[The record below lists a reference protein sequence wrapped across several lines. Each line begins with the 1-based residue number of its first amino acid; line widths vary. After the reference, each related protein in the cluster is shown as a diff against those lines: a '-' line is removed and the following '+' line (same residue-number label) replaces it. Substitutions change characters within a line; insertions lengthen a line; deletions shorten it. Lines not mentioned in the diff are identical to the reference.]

1 MAGKLR
7 LALAAAACGA
17 SGLGLEVLIV
27 SLCGL
32 TLGYGTSAAVGL
44 TVFLIGWSLGA
55 LLSGRTARGSKRVL
69 WAAGVTLALAAG
81 SMPVLL
87 IRLGAEA
94 PAAWVTWS
102 VSLAALWLVAVPQGV
117 FLPQLAS
124 RWRSSERGDVGLLLG
139 SNLLGAAS
147 GAWFL
152 GAWLPAAEGRIFAS
166 LAAGGLALLA
176 ALLGTSVEVV
186 PSGAQARP
194 VAPTTD
200 APASSVLSLRRA
212 GVYLALA
219 TGWLGTL
226 EWLGLRL
233 GVLWLGGMQPA
244 LTGVLIASMLA
255 LALGAWVGPKVVGR
269 GARGRGML
277 VLGGL
282 LGTSWWVVAPWAL
295 ERTSSWPLV
304 ARALV
309 LIGPTLLPFGA
320 VVPVLHRDLFGESG
334 ERLGRLFAWEAL
346 GALVGLPVSFGL
358 LLPALGLNGTLAA
371 WALLAGALFLALG
384 LETRALRVGL
394 LLLGMTLAVGLGRF
408 VRPLALSSPAL
419 SNPALEVLDFTE
431 DRHFAV
437 AVVEDGVLGERTVMT
452 DGFRAAGTG
461 RDYSYM
467 KALGHLPLLLH
478 PDPARVAVLAFGTGT
493 TAGSVALH
501 PEVRELDVLEIS
513 AAVASRA
520 HWFEE
525 VNHGVLNQKDK
536 VRLRLGDGRRSLAAS
551 PGRYDVLTMEP
562 LLPDSPFGVYL
573 YTEEFYSRAR
583 HALAPGGLLCQWVPP
598 HALEPR
604 TFEAVV
610 AAFTEA
616 FPWSS
621 VWVFGTQVVLLG
633 GDRAPD
639 LRSAR
644 FPTEAS
650 ALGRELLA
658 LGLESPAGLLARWV
672 SSGETWSAPERRL
685 TDADPWI
692 IYRPRRS
699 GLALL
704 ADLPL
709 NLDLLRQRGERPPL
723 EWLVG
728 LPGSAADR
736 MDGLALLR
744 AARVAW
750 AAEELAARG
759 DGSLS
764 RAEASSS
771 AELLSRAGQ
780 LAGTDPELGDFAAEV
795 QFITELRA
803 GVSALA
809 GPRSP
814 EAAAAA
820 VRSLNRA
827 LALRPERADVH
838 WYMAA
843 ALDRLGRPEAREA
856 EQRALELCPGIA
868 RTPAGLRVAGWR

>member
-1 MAGKLR
+1 VAGKLR

-152 GAWLPAAEGRIFAS
+152 GAWLPAAEGRILAS

-194 VAPTTD
+194 AAPTTD

-408 VRPLALSSPAL
+408 LRPLALSSPAL

-525 VNHGVLNQKDK
+525 VNHGSGMDAAAW
-536 VRLRLGDGRRSLAAS
+536 RRRQVA
-551 PGRYDVLTMEP
+551 T
-562 LLPDSPFGVYL
+562 
-573 YTEEFYSRAR
+573 TCSR
-583 HALAPGGLLCQWVPP
+583 
-598 HALEPR
+598 
-604 TFEAVV
+604 
-610 AAFTEA
+610 
-616 FPWSS
+616 WSRCCP
-621 VWVFGTQVVLLG
+621 T
-633 GDRAPD
+633 
-639 LRSAR
+639 LRSASTCTPR
-644 FPTEAS
+644 SSIRVLVMLWHPGVSSVSGSRRTPSSPGPSRRSSRLSPRPFPGAVSGCSGRRWCSSAGIGRPTFAALAS
-650 ALGRELLA
+650 RRKRARSAGSSSPWGSRA
-658 LGLESPAGLLARWV
+658 PRVSWRAGSPAVRPGAR
-672 SSGETWSAPERRL
+672 L
-685 TDADPWI
+685 
-692 IYRPRRS
+692 
-699 GLALL
+699 
-704 ADLPL
+704 
-709 NLDLLRQRGERPPL
+709 
-723 EWLVG
+723 
-728 LPGSAADR
+728 SAA
-736 MDGLALLR
+736 
-744 AARVAW
+744 
-750 AAEELAARG
+750 
-759 DGSLS
+759 
-764 RAEASSS
+764 
-771 AELLSRAGQ
+771 
-780 LAGTDPELGDFAAEV
+780 
-795 QFITELRA
+795 
-803 GVSALA
+803 
-809 GPRSP
+809 
-814 EAAAAA
+814 
-820 VRSLNRA
+820 
-827 LALRPERADVH
+827 
-838 WYMAA
+838 
-843 ALDRLGRPEAREA
+843 
-856 EQRALELCPGIA
+856 
-868 RTPAGLRVAGWR
+868 